1 MDPTEARL
9 EHLSSN
15 FQTLAYL
22 TEKDKNIS
30 LLALDTHNAVK
41 YAENDGELG
50 YLKPNLLQIERI
62 ADLISIIGED
72 STVIYDDFMCGAML
86 ALRILDENSE
96 TGYDH
101 ELYKAL
107 NALYYEASKKANME
121 YSNNAPTIDTVAR
134 KRAISG
140 AMQDILNTDI
150 VFFGVPDDEE
160 SYIQDCIEELGGDEE
175 SSYDVMRGYRLVRM
189 ATLWHEQIEYKKD
202 INSRQKKDELKRF
215 YDMFS
220 GESYEMRPLDGLESC
235 DDDVRRLV
243 LSVRKNLSKYPVK
256 FLRELS
262 NYETIKSELEDKLID
277 EFVELEG
284 LTLND
289 NITVAADTVIEIY
302 SKGQYYGTLP
312 VPRSSTI
319 RGAVIGITIA
329 PIPFEKDV
337 RAGIK
342 GKSEKLKD
350 RTKHNSI
357 PWSVMLRLG
366 HMIIQDDEGK
376 LIETKPEDEIY
387 LPIEYSGTR
396 VWRDKER

>member
-22 TEKDKNIS
+22 TEKDKDIG

-86 ALRILDENSE
+86 ALRILDENSDA
-96 TGYDH
+96 GYDH

-107 NALYYEASKKANME
+107 NALYYEASKKANGE
-121 YSNNAPTIDTVAR
+121 YSNNAPTIDIVAR

-160 SYIQDCIEELGGDEE
+160 FYIQDCIEELGGDEE
-175 SSYDVMRGYRLVRM
+175 SSFDVMRGYRLVRM
-189 ATLWHEQIEYKKD
+189 ATLWHEQFEYKKEVS
-202 INSRQKKDELKRF
+202 SRQKKDELIRF
-215 YDMFS
+215 YDMFR
-220 GESYEMRPLDGLESC
+220 GESFELRPLDGLESC
-235 DDDVRRLV
+235 DEDIRRLV
-243 LSVRKNLSKYPVK
+243 LSVRKNLRKYPVK
-256 FLRELS
+256 FLRELR

-289 NITVAADTVIEIY
+289 EITVSADTVIQVY
-302 SKGQYYGTLP
+302 SKGEYYGTIP
-312 VPRSSTI
+312 VPQSSTI

-329 PIPFEKDV
+329 SIPLEKDV

-342 GKSEKLKD
+342 GKTEHLKD
-350 RTKHNSI
+350 RTKRNSI
-357 PWSVMLRLG
+357 PWGVVLRLG
-366 HMIIQDDEGK
+366 HMIIQDAKGQ
-376 LIETKPEDEIY
+376 LIETTPQDEIY
-387 LPIEYSGTR
+387 LPIGYSGMR
-396 VWRDKER
+396 MWRDKGR